1 MRARTEIEHGGG
13 LAMTVSND
21 PDAGVCEGRSVARRF
36 VSPDGFVVLVGRDAR
51 ANDLLTFRLAAP
63 TDFWLHVADGSG
75 SHVVVRN
82 PEGLATLP
90 KSTVRFAA
98 ALAVRYSGARH
109 AGRVAVHLTRRSDV
123 TKHRRSPDGEV
134 SVLHSRTVYSGD

>member
-1 MRARTEIEHGGG
+1 
-13 LAMTVSND
+13 MTLPPDD
-21 PDAGVCEGRSVARRF
+21 PDAGICEGRSVARRH

-63 TDFWLHVADGSG
+63 TDFWLHVADASG

-82 PEGLATLP
+82 PTGRASLP
-90 KSTVRFAA
+90 RETIRFAA
-98 ALAVRYSGARH
+98 ALAVRYSAARH
-109 AGRVAVHLTRRSDV
+109 AGRVAVHLARRSDV

-134 SVLHSRTVYSGD
+134 TVLQARTVYSGTEAGS